1 MESHTQP
8 NQNDPI
14 YSMDMPMRH
23 TAIWMNKGPQ
33 LDMFLSQA
41 KEQSPGDQKDNQL

>member
-1 MESHTQP
+1 MQMQH
-8 NQNDPI
+8 
-14 YSMDMPMRH
+14 M
-23 TAIWMNKGPQ
+23 AIWMNEGPQ